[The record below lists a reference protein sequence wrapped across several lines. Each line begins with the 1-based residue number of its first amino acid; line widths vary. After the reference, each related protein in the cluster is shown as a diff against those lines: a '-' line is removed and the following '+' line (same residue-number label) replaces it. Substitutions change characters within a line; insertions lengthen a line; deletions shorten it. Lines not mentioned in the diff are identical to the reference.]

1 MLTRANRAR
10 FYMHDSTRIVFIL
23 SFACALLVC
32 KTASDGGVS
41 VLQRVSF
48 SFSFSHTILAKTIS

>member
-10 FYMHDSTRIVFIL
+10 FHDSTRIVFIL
-23 SFACALLVC
+23 FFACALLVC
-32 KTASDGGVS
+32 KTTAPDGGIS
-41 VLQRVSF
+41 VLLRVSF